1 MMMIRI
7 TIKDKDSR
15 IRIPTMPS
23 DALETLREVNDHLR
37 SALIRLCPEQ
47 SPEQSLEQSSEQLP
61 ELKGGSIRS
70 QDLAGIRSEILRV
83 AACVHRPQPH
93 SESAAAFEKESL
105 EYRTNLE
112 KLRHLLPLVHGRL
125 LAGKSRL
132 EAARN
137 HLAAAAAWA
146 RASQESL

>member
-23 DALETLREVNDHLR
+23 DALQTLREVNDHLR
-37 SALIRLCPEQ
+37 SALIRLW
-47 SPEQSLEQSSEQLP
+47 PEQSLEQSSEQLP
-61 ELKGGSIRS
+61 EPKGGSIRS

-137 HLAAAAAWA
+137 HVAAAAAWA
-146 RASQESL
+146 RASKDSL